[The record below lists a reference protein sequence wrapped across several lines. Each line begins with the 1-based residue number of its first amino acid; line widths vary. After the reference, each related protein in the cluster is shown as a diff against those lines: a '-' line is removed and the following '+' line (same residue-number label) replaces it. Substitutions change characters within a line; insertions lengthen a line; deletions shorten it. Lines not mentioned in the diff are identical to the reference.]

1 MSETIKIAPSIL
13 SADFT
18 RLGEQIREAE
28 RAGADLIHVDVMDGR
43 FVPNLTMGPLVIE
56 AARRSTRLPLDVHLM
71 MVEPDHMLKAFAE
84 AGSDVISVHV
94 EACLHLNR
102 TLQEIRRLGCR
113 AGVALSPHT
122 PAGALSE
129 VMHLVDVILILSV
142 NPGFGGQAFLPEV
155 LPKTRQLRQMIAAT
169 GREIDLEIDGG
180 VNTQTAATCVE
191 AGVNVLIAGSAV
203 FNSTFSVQAGMDA
216 LRAAVGNQKAG

>member
-1 MSETIKIAPSIL
+1 VSEKIKIAPSIL

-18 RLGEQIREAE
+18 RLGEHIREAE
-28 RAGADLIHVDVMDGR
+28 QAGADLIHVDVMDGR

-56 AARRSTRLPLDVHLM
+56 AARRSTTLPLDVHLM

-203 FNSTFSVQAGMDA
+203 FNSAFSVQAGIDA

>member
-1 MSETIKIAPSIL
+1 MSEKIKIAPSIL

-18 RLGEQIREAE
+18 RLGEHIREAE
-28 RAGADLIHVDVMDGR
+28 QAGADLIHVDVMDGR

-56 AARRSTRLPLDVHLM
+56 AARRSTTLPLDVHLM

-203 FNSTFSVQAGMDA
+203 FNSAFSVQAGIDA

>member
-1 MSETIKIAPSIL
+1 MSEKIKIAPSIL
-13 SADFT
+13 AADFT
-18 RLGEQIREAE
+18 RLGEHIREAE
-28 RAGADLIHVDVMDGR
+28 QAGADWIHIDVMDGR

-84 AGSDVISVHV
+84 AGSDAISVHV

-113 AGVALSPHT
+113 AGVALNPHT
-122 PAGALSE
+122 PAGVLSE

-169 GREIDLEIDGG
+169 GREIDLVIDGG

-191 AGVNVLIAGSAV
+191 AGVNVLVAGSAV
-203 FNSTFSVQAGMDA
+203 FNSKFSVQAGMDA